1 MSNLING
8 LSKVWFAAS
17 FEERMRLID
26 GMDDNAV
33 LSEEDFYTHL
43 KWKIRGLYENRDNK
57 KSRETVLETV

>member
-1 MSNLING
+1 MSNLVNG
-8 LSKVWFAAS
+8 LSRVCFAAS

-26 GMDDNAV
+26 RMDDDVV

-57 KSRETVLETV
+57 KSRDAVLETV